1 MSMVGKRRT
10 GWLLLVGM
18 VAVLVLAACASNS
31 TPTSVTKGEGRPV
44 TVEGGMYRD
53 ISVAD
58 LQAMLQEED
67 FVLVNV
73 HEPFEGNIPGTDL
86 SIPFNQIAQQADQLP
101 QDKDAKVVVCCRS
114 GAMSAIAAR
123 ALVQMGYTNVWNLD
137 GGMNAWR
144 QAGLPLEATP

>member
-1 MSMVGKRRT
+1 
-10 GWLLLVGM
+10 
-18 VAVLVLAACASNS
+18 
-31 TPTSVTKGEGRPV
+31 
-44 TVEGGMYRD
+44 MYRD

-58 LQAMLQEED
+58 LQAMLQEKD

-73 HEPFEGNIPGTDL
+73 HVPFAGNIPDTDL

-101 QDKDAKVVVCCRS
+101 QDKDAKIVVYCRS

-123 ALVQMGYTNVWNLD
+123 TLVQMGYTNVWNLD

-144 QAGLPLEATP
+144 QAGLPLETTP